1 MLHDN
6 AAPHKVK
13 VTTTFMEG
21 RETRVLAHILHSPYL
36 NPCDIWFFPILKEKL
51 AGHKFNP
58 MQDLPKAVKSQP
70 EGIPK
75 EQYDMAL

>member
-58 MQDLPKAVKSQP
+58 MHDLEKGVKSQL
-70 EGIPK
+70 EGIPR
-75 EQYDMAL
+75 EL